1 MKAMKIALVLGI
13 AAICTVPA
21 MAGPHHGRGAHHR
34 GNDGVRLAANIIG
47 LVNTALRA
55 PAAVVTPPPVLV
67 TPPPVIRHC
76 PPPPRHHH
84 YRPAPPPPRRHH
96 GHHRVHGRR

>member
-55 PAAVVTPPPVLV
+55 PAAVVTPPPVVV

-84 YRPAPPPPRRHH
+84 YRPAPPPRRHH